1 MRIIAGENRGK
12 KLKAVPGMKTRPTAD
27 RVKEAVF
34 SSIDDRLYGSRFL
47 DVFSGTG
54 NIALEAVSRGA
65 EAAVLLEKD
74 ADALKVI
81 QDNVTACRQDER
93 CTIMRGDSFAS
104 MNTLYRQGKQFDII
118 YVDPPYQG
126 GLYEEVLKNIADK
139 DLLAADGIILLES
152 AKNTSLSMENSIF
165 FIYKEKNC
173 EKSQK
178 KFKNLLTKRINLCY
192 NILPLE
198 KGLFKC
204 VL

>member
-54 NIALEAVSRGA
+54 NIALEAISRGA
-65 EAAVLLEKD
+65 EEAVLLEKD
-74 ADALKVI
+74 MDALKVI
-81 QDNVTACRQDER
+81 QENVTACRQDNR

-104 MNTLYRQGKQFDII
+104 LNTLSRQGKQFDII
-118 YVDPPYQG
+118 YVDPPYQA

-139 DLLAADGIILLES
+139 QLLAQDGLILLEC
-152 AKNTSLSMENSIF
+152 AKNTSLSIENSIF
-165 FIYKEKNC
+165 FIYKEK
-173 EKSQK
+173 
-178 KFKNLLTKRINLCY
+178 CY
-192 NILPLE
+192 
-198 KGLFKC
+198 GDTC
-204 VL
+204 VLYVKQK

>member
-54 NIALEAVSRGA
+54 NIALEAISRGA
-65 EAAVLLEKD
+65 EEAVLLEKD
-74 ADALKVI
+74 RDALKVI
-81 QDNVTACRQDER
+81 QENVTACRQDNR

-104 MNTLYRQGKQFDII
+104 LNTLSRQGKQFDII
-118 YVDPPYQG
+118 YVDPPYQA

-139 DLLAADGIILLES
+139 DLLAQDGLILLEC
-152 AKNTSLSMENSIF
+152 AKNTSLSIENSIF
-165 FIYKEKNC
+165 FIYKEK
-173 EKSQK
+173 
-178 KFKNLLTKRINLCY
+178 CY
-192 NILPLE
+192 
-198 KGLFKC
+198 GDTC
-204 VL
+204 VLYVKQK

>member
-12 KLKAVPGMKTRPTAD
+12 KLKAVPGIKTRPTAD

-65 EAAVLLEKD
+65 EEAVLLEKD
-74 ADALKVI
+74 ADALKII
-81 QDNVTACRQDER
+81 QDNVTACRQDTR

-104 MNTLYRQGKQFDII
+104 MNLLHRQGKQFDII

-126 GLYEEVLKNIADK
+126 GLYEEVLKNIAEK
-139 DLLAADGIILLES
+139 NLLAQDGLILLEC

-165 FIYKEKNC
+165 FIYKEKYYGD
-173 EKSQK
+173 
-178 KFKNLLTKRINLCY
+178 T
-192 NILPLE
+192 
-198 KGLFKC
+198 C
-204 VL
+204 VLYVKKKS